1 MNPVQRQKLLMTV
14 TLAAVGLYVADLV
27 LFTPVARLWSERSA
41 RIATLRRQVAEGQ
54 ELAKRESS
62 LRGRWNH
69 LRTNALPQEPSEAEQ
84 RLLRACDDWAKSSG
98 AQIVDRMPQW
108 KGDDAAYQMLRA
120 SRNFS
125 NAWKRGRWR

>member
-14 TLAAVGLYVADLV
+14 TLVAVGLYVADLV

-69 LRTNALPQEPSEAEQ
+69 LRTNALPQEPSQAEQ
-84 RLLRACDDWAKSSG
+84 QLLRACDD
-98 AQIVDRMPQW
+98 
-108 KGDDAAYQMLRA
+108 
-120 SRNFS
+120 
-125 NAWKRGRWR
+125 